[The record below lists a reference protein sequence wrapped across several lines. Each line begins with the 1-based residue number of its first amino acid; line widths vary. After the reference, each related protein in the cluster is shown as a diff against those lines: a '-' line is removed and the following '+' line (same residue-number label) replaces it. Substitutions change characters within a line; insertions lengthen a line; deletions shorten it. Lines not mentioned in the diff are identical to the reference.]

1 MSFFDELDSAPV
13 TDDDLTNFAKG
24 NNPQPPGKYHV
35 TLDGARETTAKE
47 SGNTGTELH
56 FKIVAAKNPDDIGYE
71 IKETLWHTGK
81 DDAATKKMQQRA
93 ILFGAKLGLL
103 VKNARGTYQKAEGK
117 SDFTDCLGSECV
129 IEVGHEKY
137 TSAKSG
143 KPGVACRMSWGGI
156 YGLADKEAKGVIV
169 AKSEPAKAGAALA
182 KPTGG
187 KKKFD
192 PSEL

>member
-1 MSFFDELDSAPV
+1 MDFFNELESAGV
-13 TDDDLTNFAKG
+13 TDDVLADYAKG
-24 NNPQPPGKYHV
+24 SNPPAPGRYHV
-35 TLDGARETTAKE
+35 ILDGARETTAKN
-47 SGNTGTELH
+47 SGNAGTELH
-56 FKIVAAKNPDDIGYE
+56 FKIIAAKNPDDVGYT

-103 VKNARGTYQKAEGK
+103 VKNAKGTYERAKGK
-117 SDFTDCLGSECV
+117 SDFTDCLGAQAV

-137 TSAKSG
+137 KTDKG
-143 KPGVACRMSWGGI
+143 KEGIACRMSWGGI
-156 YGLADKEAKGVIV
+156 YTLADKEAKGVIV
-169 AKSEPAKAGAALA
+169 AKGDGTA
-182 KPTGG
+182 KPAAPG